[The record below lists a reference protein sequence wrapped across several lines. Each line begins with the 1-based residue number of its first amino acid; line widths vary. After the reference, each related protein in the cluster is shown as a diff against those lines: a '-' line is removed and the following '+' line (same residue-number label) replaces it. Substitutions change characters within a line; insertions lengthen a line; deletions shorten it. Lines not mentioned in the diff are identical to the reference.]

1 MERGSA
7 LLGGTASA
15 AQDETFSDLLA
26 EKPSL
31 LAFIRRRTRNVCE
44 AEDIYQEAMIRV
56 TRKLQNGA
64 VPENPLGYLYR
75 VTANL
80 INDIQRQKTQP
91 TEALDDVAD
100 SLYCQQPQ
108 PDQQLHDQQH
118 LALFVKQLNE
128 LPMALRTMIV
138 MNKVHGVTIK
148 QIAQQFGLTTK
159 AAEKQI
165 NRAIKNIEARMHQ
178 QF

>member
-7 LLGGTASA
+7 LLGGAAST
-15 AQDETFSDLLA
+15 AQDETFSNLLA

-56 TRKLQNGA
+56 THKLQNGA

-100 SLYCQQPQ
+100 SLHCQQPQ

-165 NRAIKNIEARMHQ
+165 NRAIKSIEARMRQ